1 MQQTKPQQN
10 TSTPVLGW
18 FDGQPL
24 ETYGQE
30 LIQALLTSRSLAY
43 GESLFETM
51 RLIEGQVPLW
61 PLHQA
66 RLLMGAQAWGYSI
79 LPEHMAAIE
88 QQVMA
93 FSQQAPHAGILKLSL
108 LRLEAAAG
116 YAQSTQIPWHV
127 WLQKRAFV
135 PEPTPYQQGIQA
147 GISEYLLP
155 QMHTPLTGAK
165 HGNRAHQILARQTW
179 PPLWQEALLID
190 QAGYLLEANSR
201 NLFWWSQ
208 GRLYSPQITSDAVH
222 GVFSRY
228 LVQQGYAPIYVRQR
242 WPVLAQA
249 DSLFVAN
256 SVQGIWPVASLQTP
270 EGQYCYANDDAPTR
284 QLMRDLHPKLG
295 LPS

>member
-10 TSTPVLGW
+10 TPTLGW

-24 ETYGQE
+24 ETYGGE
-30 LIQALLTSRSLAY
+30 LTQVLLASRSLAY

-51 RLIEGQVPLW
+51 RLIKGQVPLW

-66 RLLMGAQAWGYSI
+66 RLLTGAQAWGYTISPQQI
-79 LPEHMAAIE
+79 ADIE
-88 QQVMA
+88 QQVIE
-93 FSQQAPHAGILKLSL
+93 FSQQEPHAGILKLSL
-108 LRLEAAAG
+108 LRLETAAG
-116 YAQSTQIPWHV
+116 YVQSTQKPWHI

-135 PEPTPYQQGIQA
+135 PELAPYQHGIQA
-147 GISEYLLP
+147 GINEYLLP

-179 PPLWQEALLID
+179 QSLWQEAVLID

-208 GRLYSPQITSDAVH
+208 DHLYSPQITSDAVH

-228 LVQQGYAPIYVRQR
+228 LTQQGYAPTYVRQP
-242 WPVLAQA
+242 WQVLAQA
-249 DSLFVAN
+249 QSVFVAN

-270 EGQYCYANDDAPTR
+270 EGQYLYASDDAPTR